1 MRKNKNQVMKKTVLF
16 LLGSM
21 FMVSCGEKEMTP
33 EQLELQKVTE
43 QIEFYQAKADSSYA
57 VMMHVEDSIVKFYES
72 KGLSNYDAWDLAQ
85 GDFGRGQCEVGY
97 EFYKGVVADKK
108 AEQQRL
114 AVVITAM
121 K

>member
-1 MRKNKNQVMKKTVLF
+1 MKKTVLF

-33 EQLELQKVTE
+33 EQLELQKITE

-57 VMMHVEDSIVKFYES
+57 LMVNMEDSIYNFCKS
-72 KGLSNYDAWDLAQ
+72 KGLSDYDAYLVSA
-85 GDFGRGQCEVGY
+85 GDFGVGEHGLSY
-97 EFYKGVVADKK
+97 EFYKDVVAEKK
-108 AEQQRL
+108 AEKQRL